1 MNWKSV
7 IVIVMAIGVS
17 GLIAQSNRAEA
28 EPPAAAGSVEARLAA
43 IESYLHIGEPGKR
56 ESVAADDKTFDDLKA
71 SLIKLE
77 QQQETLDRRARS
89 TGGQTGAPGEKLT
102 ADLDAAR
109 RDIDAVRASIRA
121 MEDRVRRL
129 ETRIR

>member
-7 IVIVMAIGVS
+7 IVIVMAIGAS
-17 GLIAQSNRAEA
+17 AMIALSNRAVA
-28 EPPAAAGSVEARLAA
+28 EPPAATATVESRLAA

-89 TGGQTGAPGEKLT
+89 TGGQAGTPGDKLT

-109 RDIDAVRASIRA
+109 RDIDLVRASIRA
-121 MEDRVRRL
+121 MEDRVRKL
-129 ETRIR
+129 EARIR